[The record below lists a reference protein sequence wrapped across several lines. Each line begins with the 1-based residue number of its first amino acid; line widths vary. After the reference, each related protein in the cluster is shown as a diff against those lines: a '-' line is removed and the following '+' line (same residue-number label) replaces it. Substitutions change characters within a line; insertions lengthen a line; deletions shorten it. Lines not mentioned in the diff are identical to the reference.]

1 MPTQRER
8 DGPPARKRG
17 RGRIG
22 SHTSTPRPTQNASE
36 LVNSNTSRLGV
47 SKESPGSAGRSDE
60 PSDFPA
66 ASAPLPEGHMT
77 GFPSCW
83 ICIRRR
89 DDGPNGRCWSSDV
102 PMVERGR
109 ESWNGCSL
117 VTAYPATAA

>member
-8 DGPPARKRG
+8 DGPPAMKRG

-22 SHTSTPRPTQNASE
+22 SHTSTPRPHPSWSISILADSVFPRKVPVL
-36 LVNSNTSRLGV
+36 LVARMSLR
-47 SKESPGSAGRSDE
+47 
-60 PSDFPA
+60 DFPA

-77 GFPSCW
+77 GNPSCW
-83 ICIRRR
+83 ISIRRR